1 MIKSQA
7 AVGISSRSAHR
18 LALYITIKDTLIKAQ
33 RSFSRLSKKI
43 ITLRNNVRMRNK
55 GHALSCR
62 ASPLQKQ
69 STGLF
74 LNSPLAERLRVGEF
88 RTLRSATRDAVPL
101 TPATL

>member
-1 MIKSQA
+1 
-7 AVGISSRSAHR
+7 
-18 LALYITIKDTLIKAQ
+18 
-33 RSFSRLSKKI
+33 
-43 ITLRNNVRMRNK
+43 MRNK

-88 RTLRSATRDAVPL
+88 RSLRRATKGFALWTPTTL
-101 TPATL
+101 